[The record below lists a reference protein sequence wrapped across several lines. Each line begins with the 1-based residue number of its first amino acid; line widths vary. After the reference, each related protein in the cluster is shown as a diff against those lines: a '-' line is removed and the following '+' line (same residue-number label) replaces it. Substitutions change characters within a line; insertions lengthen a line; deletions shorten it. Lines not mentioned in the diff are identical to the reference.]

1 MMPGRSFWVCVAV
14 LIGEI
19 CVAGCQSS
27 GTSGDR
33 ESRIPSFGVDEV
45 PRQSEPA
52 LEDDGQGS
60 RAVAS
65 RGSKAEDEDDES
77 EDEPAIRKGNLLTRL
92 LPGRDKETLER
103 KPLPVNGRSAGT
115 DDDDDN
121 DEL

>member
-1 MMPGRSFWVCVAV
+1 MPGRRLWVWGAV
-14 LIGEI
+14 LIGGI
-19 CVAGCQSS
+19 CVVGCQSS
-27 GTSGDR
+27 GSSSDR

-65 RGSKAEDEDDES
+65 RGSLAEDDDDES
-77 EDEPAIRKGNLLTRL
+77 DDEPAARKGNLLTRL

-115 DDDDDN
+115 DDDDDD
-121 DEL
+121 DEF